1 MAAFSSAFAAWA
13 LTGAIGGMMAGKAI
27 GKAKSK
33 PITQDAPVV
42 ATPPPIPTAKG
53 LAGNIPRVQTPTTPR
68 PGVGTA
74 IRDQFSNGTKPPAK
88 RKPPQVGGWAGS
100 AQTRLDERRSIA
112 NGGY

>member
-27 GKAKSK
+27 ANKKNKST
-33 PITQDAPVV
+33 PITSEAPVI

-53 LAGNIPRVQTPTTPR
+53 LAGKIGRVQTPTTAR
-68 PGVGTA
+68 PGQRPTGTT
-74 IRDQFSNGTKPPAK
+74 GTIGPAK
-88 RKPPQVGGWAGS
+88 RKPPTIGGWAGS

-112 NGGY
+112 TGGY